1 MITKKCALAWYFSM
15 WPLVWNEIAPFC
27 AFHTFIVTLVS
38 MTLWDIIRIKYSQH
52 YHVYASLRWIINQ
65 KHISRILSRGGR
77 VHSGTYHPHSIKRFK
92 LHSLNTFVGQET
104 NIFFLPNNTCICIHF
119 NKFIYPFITI
129 GTCTIELARTS
140 RKDVLEEKYALHK
153 YVIFCGRYKHSIT
166 KVSSVE
172 SIHDV
177 HALDSNNNVHVF
189 ICSHFETTASVNQCY
204 ENVTNMV
211 IPRFREC
218 ISNFF
223 VGKSSSSVWHL
234 LLDW

>member
-77 VHSGTYHPHSIKRFK
+77 VHSGTYHPHSVKRFK

-140 RKDVLEEKYALHK
+140 RKDVLEEKYALQK
-153 YVIFCGRYKHSIT
+153 YVIFCGRYKHSTT

-172 SIHDV
+172 SFQLGTCIYTKYRVWIMHTSMMFM
-177 HALDSNNNVHVF
+177 LWTP
-189 ICSHFETTASVNQCY
+189 IIMCMCS
-204 ENVTNMV
+204 
-211 IPRFREC
+211 
-218 ISNFF
+218 F
-223 VGKSSSSVWHL
+223 VDILKPQHQ
-234 LLDW
+234 